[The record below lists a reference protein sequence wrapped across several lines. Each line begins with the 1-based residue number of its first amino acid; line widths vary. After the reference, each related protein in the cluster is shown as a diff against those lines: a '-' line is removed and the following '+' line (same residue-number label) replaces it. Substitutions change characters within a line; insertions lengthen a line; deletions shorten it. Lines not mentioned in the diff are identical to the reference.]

1 MVLVAHRDHCGP
13 SLVAG
18 ESHSG
23 GGGMGALWLRVRE
36 KEKRGSRGRGRWLGQ
51 GGRVKGSRRSS
62 ARNYQNT
69 PPFLLFWVKLTTF
82 N

>member
-1 MVLVAHRDHCGP
+1 MVP
-13 SLVAG
+13 PWFAG
-18 ESHSG
+18 EAHG
-23 GGGMGALWLRVRE
+23 GGRRLGVLWASRE
-36 KEKRGSRGRGRWLGQ
+36 GEGEEGKQREREVARA